1 MIKNTSELITFGY
14 DSDNNIYSTPS
25 SMSEYLQGF
34 KAGTIINCRSMNT
47 ALKSTTCIIN
57 AMLEALG
64 FKNSQT
70 QTSLTLSDNDIVKN
84 KGSEIENVNNITYSN
99 LNALKDINNYKSVVK
114 SLFFTLRQFRNINSN
129 SADKIYC
136 HTTNKLW
143 KNALGNENTLAIYN
157 NTYNTNNYRN
167 HYNYADE
174 VFMHKAGDESFNG
187 DSLTLI
193 TTGSNLYT
201 NITQSN
207 VAYEITYNNVSDNRH
222 FCYSVG
228 GDRTNNFTSLYNT
241 FDIGV
246 HNKLGDYEPSYDN
259 TLTNSVIIGCNNV
272 LKCKDDYNVDFN
284 NINLFGN
291 NLTSSNTANNTTIIG
306 HYNGTG
312 SNHNNKVVIGC
323 GISDTNRVDG
333 LVFDGDGIYSSNGN
347 IKIDVNNRQITLGTD
362 VSDDQNAWKIESKG
376 QITAPSFNATSDER
390 LKENITPYKYHNSI
404 TDLEVKEFD
413 LKNGN
418 GHHIGCIAQDLQALY
433 PELVHEDD
441 KGYLS
446 IEENKLAYLLLEEI
460 KMLKKRVDE
469 LEKR

>member
-1 MIKNTSELITFGY
+1 MIKKNSELITFGY
-14 DSDNNIYSTPS
+14 DLNDNIYSTPS
-25 SMSEYLQGF
+25 SMTEYLQGF

-64 FKNSQT
+64 FENTQT
-70 QTSLTLSDNDIVKN
+70 TTSLTLSDNDIVKN
-84 KGSEIENVNNITYSN
+84 NGTKIENVNNITYSD
-99 LNALKDINNYKSVVK
+99 LSALKEINNYKSVVK

-136 HTTNKLW
+136 HKTNV
-143 KNALGNENTLAIYN
+143 NNLGDETTLAIYN
-157 NTYNTNNYRN
+157 NEYNSNNYN
-167 HYNYADE
+167 NNYNYADE
-174 VFMHKAGDESFNG
+174 VFMHKAGNESFDGNK
-187 DSLTLI
+187 LTLK
-193 TTGSNLYT
+193 TTNTNNGLYT
-201 NITQSN
+201 EITQSS
-207 VAYEITYNNVSDNRH
+207 VAYTITYNNAVDNRP
-222 FCYSVG
+222 FSYSVG
-228 GDRTNNFTSLYNT
+228 GNRTNNFSGLYNT

-246 HNKLGDYEPSYDN
+246 NNCLGNDNPSEDN
-259 TLTNSVIIGCNNV
+259 TLTNSVIIGCNNTLNV
-272 LKCKDDYNVDFN
+272 KDDNFN

-291 NLTSSNTANNTTIIG
+291 NLTSSNTADNTTIIG
-306 HYNGTG
+306 HYNATTNV
-312 SNHNNKVVIGC
+312 NHYNKVVIGC
-323 GISDTNRVDG
+323 GTSETTRLDG

-347 IKIDVNNRQITLGTD
+347 IKIDVNNRKITLGTT
-362 VSDDQNAWKIESKG
+362 VSDGQSAWNVESKG

-404 TDLEVKEFD
+404 TNLEVKEFD
-413 LKNGN
+413 FKNGN

-446 IEENKLAYLLLEEI
+446 IEENKLVYLLLEEV